1 MLEGILKEDKLLERL
16 INNGNITMRQLD
28 YIIVRKK
35 LAGRIRDILTQT
47 DKGKIS
53 KAAYS
58 ITKDRGINN
67 IKKSFYTLILAY
79 YLDIIS
85 KDSFIALEKVIHII
99 NNVRGRTL
107 TEEQVDNIIR
117 TLESIFDQLI
127 NV

>member
-1 MLEGILKEDKLLERL
+1 MLKKILKEDKLLERL
-16 INNGNITMRQLD
+16 IDKGNITIRQLD

-35 LAGRIRDILTQT
+35 LTGKIRDILIQT
-47 DKGKIS
+47 DKGNIS

-85 KDSFIALEKVIHII
+85 KDSFIALDKVIHVI

>member
-1 MLEGILKEDKLLERL
+1 MLKEILKEDKLLERL
-16 INNGNITMRQLD
+16 IDKGNVTIRQLD

-35 LAGRIRDILTQT
+35 LTGKIRDILIQT

-107 TEEQVDNIIR
+107 TEEQVDNIIK
-117 TLESIFDQLI
+117 TLENIFDQLI

>member
-1 MLEGILKEDKLLERL
+1 MLKEILKEDKLLERL
-16 INNGNITMRQLD
+16 IDNGNVTIRQLD

-35 LAGRIRDILTQT
+35 LTGKIRDILIQT

-107 TEEQVDNIIR
+107 TEEQVDNIIK
-117 TLESIFDQLI
+117 TLENIFDQLI
-127 NV
+127 NA

>member
-1 MLEGILKEDKLLERL
+1 MLKEILKEDKLLERL
-16 INNGNITMRQLD
+16 IDNGNVTIRQLD

-35 LAGRIRDILTQT
+35 LTGKIRDILIQT
-47 DKGKIS
+47 DKGKMS

-107 TEEQVDNIIR
+107 TEEQVDNIIK
-117 TLESIFDQLI
+117 TLENIFDQLI

>member
-1 MLEGILKEDKLLERL
+1 MLEEILKEDKLLERL

-28 YIIVRKK
+28 YIIVRRK
-35 LAGRIRDILTQT
+35 LAGKIRDILTQT

>member
-1 MLEGILKEDKLLERL
+1 MLKEILKEDKLLERL
-16 INNGNITMRQLD
+16 IDNGNVTIRQLD

-35 LAGRIRDILTQT
+35 LTGKIRDILIQT

-107 TEEQVDNIIR
+107 TEEQVDNIIK
-117 TLESIFDQLI
+117 TLENIFDQLI

>member
-1 MLEGILKEDKLLERL
+1 MLKEILKEDKLLERL
-16 INNGNITMRQLD
+16 IDKGNVTIRQLD

-35 LAGRIRDILTQT
+35 LTGKIRDILIQT

-85 KDSFIALEKVIHII
+85 KDSFIVLEKVIHII

-107 TEEQVDNIIR
+107 TEEQVDNIIK
-117 TLESIFDQLI
+117 TLENIFDQLI